1 MSRFEKKLKKRKQ
14 KFKNTTTREDR
25 HSTRVNYT
33 INLSKKRREEVLK
46 KKRNLNSFS
55 DQTILELTD
64 EQIEEE
70 VQNIPNYI
78 NKMIN
83 GNIDEQYTSTQR
95 IRVLLS
101 IEKDPP
107 INEILEHNGILTTLV
122 KFLDY
127 DNHQRLQFE
136 AAWSLTNIAAGLTE
150 HTRMVIN
157 AGSLPAFSRL
167 IISKNESIQEQS
179 IWAIGNIAGDCA
191 EFRDKVIE
199 NGVVPKFID
208 IIKSNPRIEILKS
221 TTWALCNICRAKP
234 HPELKDTNA
243 LISVFIS
250 LLDYQDIKVVSDSC
264 WSLCYLA
271 DGEPDIIEYVVKQ
284 DICPKMVNFLKNSS
298 PIINTPALRF
308 LGNIV
313 TGTDDQTQE
322 VLNCGV
328 LPILF
333 DLLIQ
338 GNPLNRKEVCWTL
351 SNICAGSPEQIQAVI
366 DQKFVPL
373 VIEILKKDTYAVR
386 KEAAWTISNLV
397 YMGNVKQ
404 MIYLINNGA
413 IDIFCDLLSLNDV
426 KILNSCLESLTKI
439 LKLGDFFAKMSENQ
453 VNRCAQKI
461 DEVGGIKKID
471 LLYKHQNVLLSKT
484 SKYILDKY
492 FPNYVTENYSE
503 EED

>member
-1 MSRFEKKLKKRKQ
+1 
-14 KFKNTTTREDR
+14 
-25 HSTRVNYT
+25 
-33 INLSKKRREEVLK
+33 
-46 KKRNLNSFS
+46 
-55 DQTILELTD
+55 
-64 EQIEEE
+64 
-70 VQNIPNYI
+70 
-78 NKMIN
+78 MIN

-199 NGVVPKFID
+199 NGVVFNLIN
-208 IIKSNPRIEILKS
+208 IIESNPRIEILKS

-234 HPELKDTNA
+234 HPELKDPNA
-243 LISVFIS
+243 LISVLIG
-250 LLDYQDIKVVSDSC
+250 LLDFQDIKVVSDSC

-271 DGEPDIIEYVVKQ
+271 DGQPDVIEYVVDQ
-284 DICPKMVNFLKNSS
+284 DICPKMVNFLKYPS

-313 TGTDDQTQE
+313 TGTDEQTQT

-333 DLLIQ
+333 ELLIQ
-338 GNPLNRKEVCWTL
+338 GNTLNR
-351 SNICAGSPEQIQAVI
+351 
-366 DQKFVPL
+366 
-373 VIEILKKDTYAVR
+373 
-386 KEAAWTISNLV
+386 
-397 YMGNVKQ
+397 
-404 MIYLINNGA
+404 
-413 IDIFCDLLSLNDV
+413 
-426 KILNSCLESLTKI
+426 
-439 LKLGDFFAKMSENQ
+439 
-453 VNRCAQKI
+453 
-461 DEVGGIKKID
+461 
-471 LLYKHQNVLLSKT
+471 
-484 SKYILDKY
+484 
-492 FPNYVTENYSE
+492 
-503 EED
+503 